1 MCTGMYFSCWE
12 RDPSGTPTPPGHSST
27 RQVGTC
33 WCPRS
38 TGAGGRGVPARAAG
52 WGQPRARQGVR
63 PWPSLIPC
71 PAPPMAFVAKAKP
84 FGGRCGVTDTDPH
97 ESGPAAFWP
106 TSLPLLG
113 CLAQLEL
120 LSHPP
125 TASAAASYQLWV
137 QSRLE
142 PSERFLLVPVEECLE
157 QAELVL
163 QLLMLSS
170 R

>member
-1 MCTGMYFSCWE
+1 MPQIDRCCWE
-12 RDPSGTPTPPGHSST
+12 RGPCEGSG
-27 RQVGTC
+27 VGTAQG
-33 WCPRS
+33 
-38 TGAGGRGVPARAAG
+38 TAGGPAMALPHPLPCTACG
-52 WGQPRARQGVR
+52 ICGQGQT
-63 PWPSLIPC
+63 
-71 PAPPMAFVAKAKP
+71 

-97 ESGPAAFWP
+97 ESSPAAFWP

-113 CLAQLEL
+113 YLAQLEL